1 VNVTDTVTK
10 NTVKKKINY
19 GDGAIDSFFANSLPP
34 WGRAGVGAVPH
45 EYTQPGTYWLVQRL
59 YGYTG
64 CITQLDS
71 ARIFVTPGI
80 TDNDTILAL
89 QGSYTQHPSA
99 EGALIIHS
107 DGREEW
113 RSNRDD
119 SREPIELTWSGHP
132 AAVKYSLSRNGT
144 QLAEVDTPFLNY
156 TDSVDRPQPFT
167 YSIVAVDSCGTE
179 SASGRQISPMYLTGR
194 ASADNSIAVITFSPY
209 TEQLREQEYVVF
221 TEENRDWT
229 TLNSL
234 GANTIYEDKE
244 FLVTQSDPSTPLR
257 MTSLEKCYQ
266 VATRY
271 GELGNILCLP
281 YKPVIF
287 IPTAFSPN
295 ADGLNDVYRP
305 ITFGIEH
312 YEVKIYNRYGQK
324 IAQFDQTSKGWD
336 ASDAA
341 MGAYMVTIR
350 AKGTDNEWYN
360 EKSTVTVVR

>member
-1 VNVTDTVTK
+1 MTV
-10 NTVKKKINY
+10 
-19 GDGAIDSFFANSLPP
+19 
-34 WGRAGVGAVPH
+34 R
-45 EYTQPGTYWLVQRL
+45 
-59 YGYTG
+59 
-64 CITQLDS
+64 
-71 ARIFVTPGI
+71 
-80 TDNDTILAL
+80 
-89 QGSYTQHPSA
+89 
-99 EGALIIHS
+99 
-107 DGREEW
+107 
-113 RSNRDD
+113 
-119 SREPIELTWSGHP
+119 
-132 AAVKYSLSRNGT
+132 
-144 QLAEVDTPFLNY
+144 
-156 TDSVDRPQPFT
+156 
-167 YSIVAVDSCGTE
+167 
-179 SASGRQISPMYLTGR
+179 
-194 ASADNSIAVITFSPY
+194 PY

-221 TEENRDWT
+221 TEDNRDWT

-234 GANTIYEDKE
+234 GVNTSYTDEE

-271 GELGNILCLP
+271 GELSNILCLP

-305 ITFGIEH
+305 VTFGIAY
-312 YEVKIYNRYGQK
+312 YEVSIYNRYGQK